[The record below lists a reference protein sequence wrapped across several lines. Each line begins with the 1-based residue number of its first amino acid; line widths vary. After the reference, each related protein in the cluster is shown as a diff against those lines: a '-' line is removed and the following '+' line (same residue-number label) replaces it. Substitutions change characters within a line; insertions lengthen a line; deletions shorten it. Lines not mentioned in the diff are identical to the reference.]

1 MQMKS
6 TRFAGLAMTAAF
18 VASSQAADLKIGMVG
33 LDTSHVT
40 AFTRVLNDKTDKN
53 HITGARMV
61 AAVKDS
67 SPDVESSYT
76 RVEKYTAELTDKWG
90 VKLYPTVDELCQHV
104 DAVMIENV
112 DGRPHLKHAID
123 VIKAGKPLYIDKPL
137 AGTLEDC
144 VKIYQLAKEYNI
156 PVFSSSSLRFAKNT
170 LAARAGDYGKVL
182 RCETFSP
189 AHLEPHHPDLF
200 WYGIHGVESL
210 FTVMG
215 PGCVSVQ
222 RGTTKDG
229 KIEVTGT
236 WKDGRIGIFREG
248 KGYGGTAKCDTG
260 EHPVGGYDGYAP
272 LVAAVIKFFKSSK
285 SPVTSRETLEIY
297 AFMQAADES
306 KAANGKKVF
315 LKLDWE

>member
-1 MQMKS
+1 MNFS
-6 TRFAGLAMTAAF
+6 RWFAALFTGSLTF
-18 VASSQAADLKIGMVG
+18 TVQAEDLRIGMVG

-40 AFTRVLNDKTDKN
+40 AFTRILNDQSAKD
-53 HITGARMV
+53 HIPGGKIV

-67 SPDVESSYT
+67 SPDIESSYS
-76 RVEKYTAELTDKWG
+76 RVEKYTTELTGKWG
-90 VKLYPTVDELCQHV
+90 VKLYPTVTEMCRYV
-104 DAVMIENV
+104 DAVMVENV
-112 DGRPHLKHAID
+112 DGRPHLKHATD
-123 VIKAGKPLYIDKPL
+123 VIKAGKPLFIDKPL

-144 VKIYQLAKEYNI
+144 LKIYRLAKRYNV
-156 PVFSSSSLRFAKNT
+156 PVFSSSSLRFAKAT
-170 LAARAGDYGKVL
+170 LAARAGKHGKVL
-182 RCETFSP
+182 RCATFSP

-215 PGCVSVQ
+215 PGCISVQ
-222 RGTTKDG
+222 RGTTEDG
-229 KIEVTGT
+229 KIIVTGK

-248 KGYGGTAKCDTG
+248 KGYGGTAKCESG

-272 LVAAVIKFFKSSK
+272 LVKEVIRFFQTGK
-285 SPVTSRETLEIY
+285 SPVDARETLEIY

-306 KAANGKKVF
+306 KAANGKEIP

>member
-1 MQMKS
+1 MNFS
-6 TRFAGLAMTAAF
+6 RWFAALFTGSLTF
-18 VASSQAADLKIGMVG
+18 TVQAEDLRIGMVG
-33 LDTSHVT
+33 LDTSHVI
-40 AFTRVLNDKTDKN
+40 AFTRVLNDDTDKN
-53 HITGARMV
+53 HVAGARMI

-76 RVEKYTAELTDKWG
+76 RVDKYTAELTGKWG
-90 VKLYPTVDELCQHV
+90 VKLYPTVTELCRHV

-123 VIKAGKPLYIDKPL
+123 VINAGKPLFLDKPL
-137 AGTLEDC
+137 AGTLADC
-144 VKIYQLAKEYNI
+144 VKIYRLAKRHNV
-156 PVFSSSSLRFAKNT
+156 PVFSSSSLRFAKAT
-170 LAARAGDYGKVL
+170 LAARAGKHGKVL

-215 PGCVSVQ
+215 SGCVSVQ
-222 RGTTKDG
+222 RGTTEDG
-229 KIEVTGT
+229 KIIVTGK

-248 KGYGGTAKCDTG
+248 KGYGGTAQCESG

-272 LVAAVIKFFKSSK
+272 LVEAVVKFFKSGK
-285 SPVTSRETLEIY
+285 SPVAARETLEIY

-306 KAANGKKVF
+306 KAANGKEVP
-315 LKLDWE
+315 LKLDWD